1 MARTFSCEMGCGWG
15 MVPERMTRHRKGK
28 KANSAGNRE
37 MLEMKEGKVIRREED
52 LKFVSYREKGKKME
66 KKRRFVGK
74 NEMLHDYL

>member
-1 MARTFSCEMGCGWG
+1 
-15 MVPERMTRHRKGK
+15 
-28 KANSAGNRE
+28 

-66 KKRRFVGK
+66 KKRRFIGK